1 VKWDYDMNVTPPPLL
16 FDDTNLLSIDTFSV
30 SVDEKEHED
39 SQPLEDVV
47 PDLPLLE
54 TLPCVSIS
62 TSLNSLAS
70 KHSYVHGDINCIL
83 RIYHSC
89 IDVHRDFDSYTNGVV
104 SIYPSASTLL
114 HKDVANVYSLC
125 MVDTFSSNVGL
136 SRVFD
141 SHSLGHN
148 KPSFSMPLLHINTPH
163 IDLHFHLTKN
173 IVHGIMN
180 SSCLLVENSCYLFMH
195 NTYWN
200 CNHFFAILLEMY
212 VILKT
217 YGKFRRLVF
226 DPGGLVIFYLLISST
241 FSYSTFLITM
251 FYFIDLRTN
260 PFEEGG
266 NDVRIRG

>member
-1 VKWDYDMNVTPPPLL
+1 
-16 FDDTNLLSIDTFSV
+16 
-30 SVDEKEHED
+30 
-39 SQPLEDVV
+39 
-47 PDLPLLE
+47 LPLLE

-70 KHSYVHGDINCIL
+70 KHSYVHGDINCML

-89 IDVHRDFDSYTNGVV
+89 IDVHRDFDSCTNGVV

-114 HKDVANVYSLC
+114 HKDVANVDSLC

-148 KPSFSMPLLHINTPH
+148 KPLFSTPLLHINTPH

-180 SSCLLVENSCYLFMH
+180 SSCLLVENSWYLFMMH
-195 NTYWN
+195 IGIVIISLP
-200 CNHFFAILLEMY
+200 FF
-212 VILKT
+212 LKC
-217 YGKFRRLVF
+217 
-226 DPGGLVIFYLLISST
+226 
-241 FSYSTFLITM
+241 M
-251 FYFIDLRTN
+251 
-260 PFEEGG
+260 
-266 NDVRIRG
+266 